1 MNGSSL
7 TPFAWVFMLS
17 SMLAVTILVA
27 YCYKRILLDD
37 RQGPEVEL
45 RPPAG
50 DAPDEGA

>member
-1 MNGSSL
+1 MDGSSL

-17 SMLAVTILVA
+17 SMTAVTILVV

-37 RQGPEVEL
+37 QEGPEEEL

-50 DAPDEGA
+50 DAPR